1 MKNGQWDRYFYGIAL
16 TVASQSK
23 CLSRQIGAV
32 LVRDKIVIC
41 TGYNGPP
48 RSMAHCGETFI
59 QCPRRMA
66 GYSSGE
72 GLHLCPAT
80 HAEQNCIAQAAR
92 LGIQVKDSTM
102 YMTCEIPCKTCM
114 GILINSGVT
123 ELVCTSLVFYDFV
136 TENIV
141 RDSNLVIR
149 KFSFME

>member
-1 MKNGQWDRYFYGIAL
+1 MKNRQWDRYFYGIAL

-48 RSMAHCGETFI
+48 RGMAHCGETFI

-92 LGIQVKDSTM
+92 LGIRVKGSTM
-102 YMTCEIPCKTCM
+102 YLTCEVPCKTCL
-114 GILINSGVT
+114 GLIINSGIS
-123 ELVCTSLVFYDFV
+123 EIVCTSLTHYDSV
-136 TENIV
+136 TSNILKH
-141 RDSNLVIR
+141 SNIR
-149 KFSFME
+149 LRKYED